1 MTLDA
6 VRVNLG
12 RTEHTLGITYVALSR
27 VRRLDDLLIDYE
39 NFNSSSRLLSIKLPD
54 YVARFDEITDRLEAD
69 TLELIDRLEAQD
81 LLIPPSLG
89 F

>member
-12 RTEHTLGITYVALSR
+12 KTERTLGITYVALSR

-39 NFNSSSRLLSIKLPD
+39 NFSNSNRLLSIRLPD
-54 YVARFDEITDRLEAD
+54 YVARFDEMTDRLEAVTMD
-69 TLELIDRLEAQD
+69 LIDRLEAQD
-81 LLIPPSLG
+81 LLITPLV
-89 F
+89 

>member
-27 VRRLDDLLIDYE
+27 VRRLDDLLIDFE

-69 TLELIDRLEAQD
+69 TLELIDRMEAQD
-81 LLIPPSLG
+81 LLIPP
-89 F
+89 

>member
-69 TLELIDRLEAQD
+69 TLELIDRMEAQD
-81 LLIPPSLG
+81 LLISSLV
-89 F
+89 

>member
-69 TLELIDRLEAQD
+69 TLELI
-81 LLIPPSLG
+81 PPSFG

>member
-81 LLIPPSLG
+81 LLIPPLV
-89 F
+89 

>member
-81 LLIPPSLG
+81 LLIPLLV
-89 F
+89 

>member
-69 TLELIDRLEAQD
+69 TLELIDRMEAQD
-81 LLIPPSLG
+81 LLIPPLV
-89 F
+89 

>member
-12 RTEHTLGITYVALSR
+12 KTEHTLGITYVALSR

-39 NFNSSSRLLSIKLPD
+39 NFNSSSRLLSIKLPE
-54 YVARFDEITDRLEAD
+54 YVSCFDKLTDKLEAD
-69 TLELIDRLEAQD
+69 TMELIDRMEVQE
-81 LLIPPSLG
+81 LLVNPLV
-89 F
+89 

>member
-54 YVARFDEITDRLEAD
+54 YVARFDEITDRLEAE

-81 LLIPPSLG
+81 VLIPPLV
-89 F
+89 

>member
-69 TLELIDRLEAQD
+69 TLELIDRMEAQD
-81 LLIPPSLG
+81 LLISPLV
-89 F
+89 

>member
-54 YVARFDEITDRLEAD
+54 FVARFDEITDRLEAE
-69 TLELIDRLEAQD
+69 TLELIDRMEAQD
-81 LLIPPSLG
+81 LLIPPLV
-89 F
+89 

>member
-1 MTLDA
+1 MTLDT

-12 RTEHTLGITYVALSR
+12 KTEHTLGITYVALSR

-54 YVARFDEITDRLEAD
+54 YVERFDKMTDKLEAL
-69 TLELIDRLEAQD
+69 TMELIDRMEAQD
-81 LLIPPSLG
+81 LLMTPSI
-89 F
+89 

>member
-81 LLIPPSLG
+81 LLIAPLV
-89 F
+89 

>member
-39 NFNSSSRLLSIKLPD
+39 NFNSSSRLLSIKFPD
-54 YVARFDEITDRLEAD
+54 YVARFDEITDRLEAE

-81 LLIPPSLG
+81 VLIPPLV
-89 F
+89 

>member
-39 NFNSSSRLLSIKLPD
+39 NFNSSSRLLLIKLPD

-81 LLIPPSLG
+81 LLIQPSV
-89 F
+89 

>member
-69 TLELIDRLEAQD
+69 TLELIDRMEAQD
-81 LLIPPSLG
+81 LLIRPSV
-89 F
+89 

>member
-12 RTEHTLGITYVALSR
+12 KTEHTLGITYVALSR

-39 NFNSSSRLLSIKLPD
+39 NFNSSSRLLSIKLPE
-54 YVARFDEITDRLEAD
+54 YVASFDKLTDKLEAD
-69 TLELIDRLEAQD
+69 TMELIDRMEVQE
-81 LLIPPSLG
+81 LLVNPLV
-89 F
+89 